1 MPDRTLAP
9 GLAFVAAALLTL
21 PGSLRAQDPG
31 TAALV
36 QEIAEATAFRH
47 VGPVGNRISAVT
59 GVPGDPNVYVVG
71 AASGGIW
78 RSRDAGHHWEPVFDD
93 YGVQSIGALAIAPS
107 DPDIVWAG
115 TGESKVRSNISH
127 GAGVFR
133 STDGGDTWTS
143 MGLEASG
150 RIARIRIHPSDPDV
164 VYVAALGHLYG
175 PQDEKGVYR
184 TTDGGESWER
194 VLFTDPMTG
203 PSDLWMHPTDP
214 DRLIA
219 GMWTMHIRT
228 WGRWSGGPNDGLYRT
243 NDGGDSWT
251 RLEGSGLP
259 RGLTG
264 RIGLAGSPAEPDRV
278 YALIETSSNADFA
291 PLEEHEGVLWRSED
305 FGDDWEMVNADHT
318 LVQRPHYYSRAVAA
332 PDDADEIH
340 FLATRHTVS
349 RDGGRSV
356 SSRGGGSGGDHHAMW
371 IDPLLPDR
379 MIVGHDQGIS
389 ISTTRGRDWYR
400 PLLPVAQM
408 YHVTTDN
415 AVPYNLY
422 GNRQDGPSTRGPSRV
437 LYGGSIPVGEWRS
450 VGGCESG
457 WAVPDTVSQVVWSGC
472 YEGILDRHDLATRT
486 SRRVSVWPDNPEGWP
501 AEPLRYRFQWTFPIH
516 LSPHDPGTVYVG
528 SQHVHR
534 SRDGGQS
541 WEVISPDLSTGL
553 DSLQQKTGGLTP
565 DDASPTYAAV
575 VFAIAESPLE
585 PGLIWA
591 GTNDGRLHLT
601 RDAGRSWTDVSDRL
615 PGLPPLSTISSVEPS
630 RHAPG
635 TAYVAVDAHQLGDF
649 RPHLWAT
656 DDYGASWRPIVDGI
670 PEGPLSFT
678 HVLREDPVRPG
689 LLYAGT
695 ENGLWVSL
703 DDGGSWSPFQ
713 GNLPPAPVH
722 WLEIQPRFND
732 LVVST
737 YGRGF
742 WIADDI
748 TPLQRVEVADRAGPV
763 LFPPRPAWRW
773 VPTESP
779 FSQPGDPAAGDSGP
793 EGALLTYRLP
803 SAAGTVGMEILG
815 EDGTLVARISGLPTG
830 MGTHRVEWDLRHT
843 PSRAPRIRTVPLEHA
858 HVLLGEDGWRSPPD
872 GGRVRPVAVP
882 GRYTVRLTVDG
893 VDRTAPLE
901 LRADPSST
909 GSAAGMRAQLD
920 MALALRDEVDRVAA
934 LVDEIE
940 TLRVGVARSL
950 EEVGEEDAT
959 AGQLRE
965 LASALEEVESQLY
978 DLRMSG
984 GSAGQ
989 DALRWPRRLYAK
1001 LTSLAGYIGGTDL
1014 GPTDQAREVHR
1025 ELQEDLAAAMDALAT
1040 LRDGPVRRADELL
1053 EARGLPPL
1061 ARAGAPGS

>member
-1 MPDRTLAP
+1 
-9 GLAFVAAALLTL
+9 
-21 PGSLRAQDPG
+21 
-31 TAALV
+31 
-36 QEIAEATAFRH
+36 
-47 VGPVGNRISAVT
+47 
-59 GVPGDPNVYVVG
+59 
-71 AASGGIW
+71 
-78 RSRDAGHHWEPVFDD
+78 
-93 YGVQSIGALAIAPS
+93 
-107 DPDIVWAG
+107 
-115 TGESKVRSNISH
+115 
-127 GAGVFR
+127 
-133 STDGGDTWTS
+133 
-143 MGLEASG
+143 
-150 RIARIRIHPSDPDV
+150 
-164 VYVAALGHLYG
+164 
-175 PQDEKGVYR
+175 
-184 TTDGGESWER
+184 
-194 VLFTDPMTG
+194 
-203 PSDLWMHPTDP
+203 
-214 DRLIA
+214 
-219 GMWTMHIRT
+219 
-228 WGRWSGGPNDGLYRT
+228 
-243 NDGGDSWT
+243 
-251 RLEGSGLP
+251 
-259 RGLTG
+259 
-264 RIGLAGSPAEPDRV
+264 
-278 YALIETSSNADFA
+278 
-291 PLEEHEGVLWRSED
+291 VLWRSED
-305 FGDDWEMVNADHT
+305 FGDGWAMVNADHT
-318 LVQRPHYYSRAVAA
+318 LVQRPHYYSRAVVA
-332 PDDADEIH
+332 PDDADEVH

-356 SSRGGGSGGDHHAMW
+356 SSRGGGAGGDHHAMW

-486 SRRVSVWPDNPEGWP
+486 SRRVSVWPENPEGWP

-553 DSLQQKTGGLTP
+553 DSLQRKTGGLTP

-601 RDAGRSWTDVSDRL
+601 RDGGRSWTDVSDRL
-615 PGLPPLSTISSVEPS
+615 PGLPPLGTVSSVEPS

-649 RPHLWAT
+649 RPHLWVT
-656 DDYGASWRPIVDGI
+656 DDYGASWRRIVEGI
-670 PEGPLSFT
+670 PQGPLSFT

-703 DDGGSWSPFQ
+703 DDGGSWSSFQ

-722 WLEIQPRFND
+722 WLEVQPRFND
-732 LVVST
+732 LVVAT

-748 TPLQRVEVADRAGPV
+748 TPLQRVEAADRTGPV

-779 FSQPGDPAAGDSGP
+779 FSQPDDPAAGDSGP
-793 EGALLTYRLP
+793 GGALLTFRLP
-803 SAAGTVGMEILG
+803 TAAEAVAIEILD
-815 EDGTLVARISGLPTG
+815 EEGTLVTRLSGLPTAA
-830 MGTHRVEWDLRHT
+830 GTHRVEWDLRHT
-843 PSRAPRIRTVPLEHA
+843 ASRAPRIRTAPLEHA
-858 HVLLGEDGWRSPPD
+858 HVTLGEDGWRSPPD
-872 GGRVRPVAVP
+872 GGRVRPAAVP
-882 GRYTVRLTVDG
+882 GRYAVRLSVDG

-909 GSAAGMRAQLD
+909 GSMAGMRAQLA
-920 MALALRDEVDRVAA
+920 MALALRDEVDRVAD

-940 TLRVGVARSL
+940 TLRVGVDRSL
-950 EEVGEEDAT
+950 DEVAEGGPADR
-959 AGQLRE
+959 QLRD
-965 LASALEEVESQLY
+965 LAAALEELESGLY

-1001 LTSLAGYIGGTDL
+1001 LTSLAGYIGGTDH

-1025 ELQEDLAAAMDALAT
+1025 GLQEDLSAALDTLAD
-1040 LRDGPVRRADELL
+1040 LREGPVRAADQLL
-1053 EARGLPPL
+1053 QAEGLPPL
-1061 ARAGAPGS
+1061 ARAGASGS